1 MDLSREERRSL
12 KKQKRTDR
20 REQQMLQEMEDLQVQ
35 KAQKAAVE
43 EMESAERELNKKV
56 KKREKKS
63 NEKKRKLEREK
74 NEENEEDKTDLEDQ
88 SEDQAE
94 SSGNVKKAKT
104 SKPEKKSDNKSV
116 KKTKNKPENHVQK
129 PKTEGR
135 PWTLSIAIPGS
146 ILDNAQSIQL
156 RSYLAGQIGRALAVY
171 NVDEIIIFDEE
182 ANQFQENRLSTD
194 GDFQGVGRGSHCCVQ
209 LGRVLQYLECPQ
221 YLRKYLFK
229 KHKDLE
235 YAGLCNP
242 LDATHHLREE
252 MYHEYREGVIV
263 ARPLSKNGGSYAD
276 CGLKNDVR
284 LDREVPNGSR
294 VTVKMLDDHT
304 KTGTGKI
311 RGIVVSPEE
320 PRKAKGHYWGY
331 NVRLA
336 SSLSDAM
343 TGHPS
348 WEYDL
353 MLGTS
358 ERGEIIDK
366 VKLPR
371 NNNHILC
378 VIGGVRG
385 LEYSLEGDL
394 DLKVKD
400 PKDLF
405 DYWLNVCPDQGSRTI
420 RTEEAIL
427 IILSS
432 LRPKIFTD

>member
-35 KAQKAAVE
+35 KAQKAAE
-43 EMESAERELNKKV
+43 REMESAERELNKKV

-74 NEENEEDKTDLEDQ
+74 NADDEDLEDQ
-88 SEDQAE
+88 DEDQEE

-104 SKPEKKSDNKSV
+104 SKPENKSDNKS
-116 KKTKNKPENHVQK
+116 KTKNKPENHVPK

-304 KTGTGKI
+304 KSENARKI

-336 SSLSDAM
+336 SSLSDAL
-343 TGHPS
+343 TGHPN

-353 MLGTS
+353 MVGTS
-358 ERGEIIDK
+358 ERGEVIDK

-371 NNNHILC
+371 DSKHILC